1 MRPHN
6 ARNLGR
12 EVEVAYPFHPLFGR
26 PAIVVADQLH
36 NGSRHLTLRIDD
48 EPTFLVPAWMVD
60 PEAAAIKIVEVP
72 HLSIVRLLD
81 LRAFLDVVLAC
92 GPRQEI
98 LGEEADD
105 QAWGEC
111 TTGSVPGATHEI
123 ALVAGTAQQ

>member
-1 MRPHN
+1 MAHLSCGNRPL
-6 ARNLGR
+6 ARCPNQPCCG
-12 EVEVAYPFHPLFGR
+12 G
-26 PAIVVADQLH
+26 
-36 NGSRHLTLRIDD
+36 

-72 HLSIVRLLD
+72 RLSIVRLLD

-111 TTGSVPGATHEI
+111 TTGSVRGA
-123 ALVAGTAQQ
+123 VAGHEARRYRAGEGRGAASGAADGGDGSPERSAGDRR